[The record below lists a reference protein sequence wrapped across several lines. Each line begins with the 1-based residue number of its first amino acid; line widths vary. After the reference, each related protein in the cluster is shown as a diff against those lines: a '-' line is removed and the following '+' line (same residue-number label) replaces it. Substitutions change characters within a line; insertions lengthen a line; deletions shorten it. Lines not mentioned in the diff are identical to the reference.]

1 MLVVLALFTQPRA
14 MAQGMMGQWTAST
27 AAEQPS
33 ESVDQILQEITG
45 GQSVAIVD
53 EIDCDKVT
61 DIQFERLGD
70 AFMGVMHPD
79 PEVHERMDRMMGG
92 EGSETLRTAHI
103 SMGKNYLGC
112 TKDIEGRWMPMM
124 GMMGL
129 GRGMMGSWGATSG
142 GLFAIHLIFGYSTW
156 ILLIVLLVAL
166 IRYFWK
172 KGGK

>member
-124 GMMGL
+124 GWG
-129 GRGMMGSWGATSG
+129 GMMNQNWSGGWGAWG
-142 GLFAIHLIFGYSTW
+142 GLHVLFGLTTW
-156 ILLIVLLVAL
+156 ILVMALLVAL
-166 IRYFWK
+166 IRYLWM
-172 KGGK
+172 KGGEKK